1 MSFINLPLMVM
12 TILSYLVVLCLYF
25 YLTEWLFRS
34 ITWVKLFSKNLK
46 IDNIMERIIGTFS
59 ILTIMFL
66 FIYPY
71 AITKNMS
78 RSFSISDYLNI
89 FYIVAIC
96 LGVIFSFPVLN
107 YLKDVQFSNIFTN
120 VQENI
125 GIALYVLYNFSSIYL
140 IACLGF
146 LLTWICRYVLY
157 ITS

>member
-1 MSFINLPLMVM
+1 MSFINLPLMFM
-12 TILSYLVVLCLYF
+12 SILSYLIVLCLF
-25 YLTEWLFRS
+25 MYLTEWIFRS
-34 ITWVKLFSKNLK
+34 IAWVKLFSKNLK
-46 IDNIMERIIGTFS
+46 IEDWLERIISTFS

-78 RSFSISDYLNI
+78 RSFSISDYANV

-96 LGVIFSFPVLN
+96 LGIIFSFPVLN
-107 YLKDVQFSNIFTN
+107 YLKDVQISNIFTN
-120 VQENI
+120 VQENM
-125 GIALYVLYNFSSIYL
+125 GIALYVLYNFSAIYL

-146 LLTWICRYVLY
+146 LLTWVCRYVLY

>member
-1 MSFINLPLMVM
+1 VFMSV
-12 TILSYLVVLCLYF
+12 LSYIVVLGLFF
-25 YLTEWLFRS
+25 YLTEWIFRS
-34 ITWVKLFSKNLK
+34 IAWVKLFSKNLK
-46 IDNIMERIIGTFS
+46 IDNIMERVISTFS
-59 ILTIMFL
+59 ILTIMFF

-78 RSFSISDYLNI
+78 RSFTISDYANL

-96 LGVIFSFPVLN
+96 LGIIFSFPVLN

-120 VQENI
+120 VQENMY
-125 GIALYVLYNFSSIYL
+125 IALYVLYNFSSIYL

-146 LLTWICRYVLY
+146 LLTWVCRYVLY